1 MLLKNSISLFLEGG
15 FIPLRTLLS
24 SRIVASTVAQNVETE
39 IFNDNVVMNFAGY
52 FMHQCANCRAFD
64 ALSLGILVFGII
76 AIRIN
81 AESNARLETID
92 DGFVILRNFT
102 NKFLWVCFLVFTKN
116 IENAI

>member
-1 MLLKNSISLFLEGG
+1 MSLFLEGG

-76 AIRIN
+76 AMRIN
-81 AESNARLETID
+81 AESSSSRLESIVD
-92 DGFVILRNFT
+92 RFSDLRKFT